1 VGEKREPAANGRTTF
16 PLFRKTTSPR
26 LSFEPMMT
34 TIPVPQ
40 RNARMTPETT
50 ETQVY
55 PGGDNHPGYKY
66 ALMIWMVLFLI
77 CLCFGL
83 LNYLGGYL
91 HGLK

>member
-1 VGEKREPAANGRTTF
+1 
-16 PLFRKTTSPR
+16 
-26 LSFEPMMT
+26 
-34 TIPVPQ
+34 
-40 RNARMTPETT
+40 MTPETT